1 MIQREEYLNILKN
14 FKDQNLIKVLTG
26 IRRCGKSTLFKL
38 FVDYLKEIGISNEQ
52 IIIINLEDPTYNFK
66 DYMDLYNYVNEQL
79 KTSKKYYIF
88 LDEVQ
93 NVPSFQK
100 AVDGLYIKENVDLY
114 ITGSNAY
121 LLSGELATLLSGR
134 YIEVKMLPLSFKEYF
149 SIFGGNEQK
158 VFLEYMRNGGMPG
171 NIPIL
176 KNNPNDLDR
185 YLDDIFSTIV
195 YKDIMA
201 RNNIN
206 DKLLLES
213 ILKYVF
219 DSIGSPIS
227 IKKISDTLNSKNIST
242 SNHTVENYINAFL
255 ESYLVYKAER
265 FDVKGKQLLAR
276 DYKYYAVD
284 VGLRSYLLGKKA
296 NSDMGHILENIVY
309 LELLRRGYKVYV
321 GKVDN
326 LEVDF
331 VAENREGIKYYQV
344 ALTTRN
350 QETLAR
356 ELRSLQKTNDHY
368 PKYLLTM
375 DMDLETDYNGITK
388 INVVDWLLK

>member
-52 IIIINLEDPTYNFK
+52 IIMINLEDPTYNFK

-149 SIFGGNEQK
+149 SIFGGDEQK

-195 YKDIMA
+195 YKDIMS

-309 LELLRRGYKVYV
+309 LELLIIIC
-321 GKVDN
+321 
-326 LEVDF
+326 LISSF
-331 VAENREGIKYYQV
+331 VFPFRINFAD
-344 ALTTRN
+344 
-350 QETLAR
+350 
-356 ELRSLQKTNDHY
+356 SLY
-368 PKYLLTM
+368 
-375 DMDLETDYNGITK
+375 IV
-388 INVVDWLLK
+388 IS